1 VKSSTNDFIR
11 SLFLKYSISPG
22 RTWPRKLRYR
32 SSLEDVLFIC
42 DYVFL
47 KGERASLNPFGPP
60 VQTKEGFNKIMAVIK
75 DRDITT
81 VCGYQDVTDFVSW
94 KQRADLIP

>member
-1 VKSSTNDFIR
+1 
-11 SLFLKYSISPG
+11 LG
-22 RTWPRKLRYR
+22 C
-32 SSLEDVLFIC
+32 EDVLFIC

-47 KGERASLNPFGPP
+47 KEEGAKLSPFAPP
-60 VQTKEGFNKIMAVIK
+60 VETKEGFNKIIAVIK

-81 VCGYQDVTDFVSW
+81 VCGYKYVTDFVSW